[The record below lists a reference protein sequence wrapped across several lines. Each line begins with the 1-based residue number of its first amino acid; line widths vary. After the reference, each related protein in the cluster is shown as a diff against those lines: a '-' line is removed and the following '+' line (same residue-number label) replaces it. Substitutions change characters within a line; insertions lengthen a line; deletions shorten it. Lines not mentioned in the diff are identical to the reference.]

1 MKLRHANNGAVV
13 ILKFIFSMI
22 GFLLLFY
29 VAIILVYMLYVRITG
44 YKVKEGYATT
54 QPQLNYCEQLKSS
67 KWENNSANCT
77 SAYIIDVGNNLCT
90 WNSANSTC
98 NSFTDSATTN
108 PSSTYDPT
116 VPTST
121 DTISTT
127 IPEPTDIDTDS
138 TPSTL
143 PASTTTDSTP
153 SATTATTSTE
163 WKDNLK
169 EQHNSRIQNHI
180 IWL

>member
-54 QPQLNYCEQLKSS
+54 QPQLNYCGQLKGS

-77 SAYIIDVGNNLCT
+77 SAYIIDVGNNICT

-116 VPTST
+116 SIDTS
-121 DTISTT
+121 STT
-127 IPEPTDIDTDS
+127 IPAPTDIDTDS
-138 TPSTL
+138 TPSTI
-143 PASTTTDSTP
+143 PASTSTDSTP

-169 EQHNSRIQNHI
+169 EQHNSRIQSHI